1 MSPLS
6 VEALRAT
13 LRTYARPIAGLSVAV
28 GIVCAGVSVIGFFG
42 DRIQYC
48 DGRSN
53 PCTWVV
59 VPESY
64 PLPDEAKF
72 IKSQKGNA
80 FTRTAASLSGVILF
94 SIAIASIAS
103 SARTEEEIEQQLEEQ
118 ESREKQLN
126 DVEAEIALQGFI
138 EKLQFAQQLDLEEF
152 KMKLGRE
159 KAQRILAENP
169 DLIERFR
176 RQPPEPKVVEQ
187 EEEEPSQHAKEP
199 ATTEGE
205 NNTSNSQ
212 PTQPAT
218 PSTPEEGKKVL
229 HGEKEAIAYQILD
242 GLVGSRRSTLLV
254 GSTGAGKSVTEA
266 YLLTKLF
273 ERYPKAEVWVIAQ
286 KNDSFCGLDKKKRVV
301 LFDLLAPSMALDII
315 DRVHK
320 IYDERRRLPEQ
331 ARANLLPV
339 RLILADWLSINQ
351 ALSEM
356 RNEEPVK
363 GSKYLTKCA
372 DIIYNGRDMNVCLW
386 VDLQS
391 FNLGAIGLKADRNS
405 RKNFNLV
412 GLGNYYTDELG
423 AINESYGVLE
433 NMIGDRN
440 IVPEESEREMLLQVF
455 RDLKSISMS
464 NERPIIFT
472 TLEPARVA
480 LLPDLRHYK
489 PGSTPLVK
497 LEGYTPEQ
505 LNKILALEFDID
517 LPKTVEQKQQSK
529 PSKKELTDKHKAV
542 IEYLR
547 NNGART
553 VKQIADS
560 RRLGLP
566 ETRELLNDL
575 IQQELVEQD
584 GEQYRITNN

>member
-1 MSPLS
+1 MSPLT
-6 VEALRAT
+6 VETLRAT
-13 LRTYARPIAGLSVAV
+13 VRTYARPIASLAAAT
-28 GIVCAGVSVIGFFG
+28 GIVCAGVSVIGFF
-42 DRIQYC
+42 DNRTQYC

-59 VPESY
+59 VPQSY
-64 PLPDEAKF
+64 QLPNEAKF
-72 IKSQKGNA
+72 IKSLDGNA
-80 FTRTAASLSGVILF
+80 LTRTATSLSGVILF

-103 SARTEEEIEQQLEEQ
+103 WVQTEEEIEQQLEEQ
-118 ESREKQLN
+118 QSREQQLN
-126 DVEAEIALQGFI
+126 DIEAEIAILGLI
-138 EKLQFAQQLDLEEF
+138 EKLQFVQQLDIEEF

-159 KAQRILAENP
+159 QAQRILLENP

-176 RQPPEPKVVEQ
+176 RQTPEPKIIKQEQ
-187 EEEEPSQHAKEP
+187 EEPSQHTLEP
-199 ATTEGE
+199 AATQGE
-205 NNTSNSQ
+205 NNTPNA
-212 PTQPAT
+212 QPAT
-218 PSTPEEGKKVL
+218 PSTAGQGNIL
-229 HGEKEAIAYQILD
+229 HSNSEAIAYQILD

-273 ERYPKAEVWVIAQ
+273 ERYPSAQVWVVAQ
-286 KNDSFCGLDKKKRVV
+286 KNDSFCGLDKKNRVV
-301 LFDLLAPSMALDII
+301 LFDSLVPSVALDII
-315 DRVHK
+315 THVHK

-331 ARANLLPV
+331 ARINLPPV

-351 ALSEM
+351 ALEEM

-433 NMIGDRN
+433 NMMGDRN
-440 IVPEESEREMLLQVF
+440 IVSEESEREILLQTF
-455 RDLKSISMS
+455 RELKSISLS
-464 NERPIIFT
+464 NERPILFT

-480 LLPDLRHYK
+480 LLPDLRAYK
-489 PGSTPLVK
+489 PGSVTRVK

-517 LPKTVEQKQQSK
+517 LPQTAEELEQSK
-529 PSKKELTDKHKAV
+529 PLKNELTSKHKAI

-553 VKQIADS
+553 LKQIADS
-560 RRLGLP
+560 RRFGLP
-566 ETRELLNDL
+566 ETRDLLKDL
-575 IQQELVEQD
+575 IQQELVERE
-584 GEQYRITNN
+584 GEQYRLANN